1 MSNDVVFA
9 PVPIPVLAETE
20 QSRGAAQ
27 AARARGYAAGYAEGL
42 RIATAEQAEW
52 LQAAEDER
60 SMLAEAAAQR
70 AAGALTVLRAA
81 AVELAESTLP
91 LVEEVEGTL
100 VSAAFELAEA
110 VVGHALQDRLAAAR
124 AAVSRVLED
133 ELANQVGVVRLN
145 PADLQALEAVDALGG
160 DAATVPAAFVADP
173 AVAAGDAIGELP
185 DGWLDARI
193 RTALDRARGAL
204 A

>member
-1 MSNDVVFA
+1 MSSDVVFA

-20 QSRGAAQ
+20 QLHAVTR

-42 RIATAEQAEW
+42 RVATAEQVEW
-52 LQAAEDER
+52 LRQ
-60 SMLAEAAAQR
+60 AEAERAMQAEAVAQR
-70 AAGALTVLRAA
+70 TAKALEVLRSA

-91 LVEEVEGTL
+91 LIEEADGTL

-110 VVGHALQDRLAAAR
+110 VVGYALRDRLAAAR
-124 AAVSRVLED
+124 AAVSRVMDD
-133 ELANQVGVVRLN
+133 ELASQVGTVRLN
-145 PADLQALEAVDALGG
+145 PGDLEALAGDDAIG
-160 DAATVPAAFVADP
+160 VPATFVADP
-173 AVAAGDAIGELP
+173 SVAPGDAIAELP

-193 RTALDRARGAL
+193 RTALDRAREAL